1 MYWSIPVK
9 PRSLEDCI
17 KEFKNGDWSAL
28 LECLTRYKIDDTQLR
43 AFGLSRILE
52 SSEILES
59 SDILKP
65 SEIPEPSND
74 RARRTAL
81 VLALLWSG
89 VDPDKYLPN
98 AVGFFA
104 EHGNTA
110 VLRLLL
116 DFGANPNGTPGKN
129 GSPLS
134 RAAKAGQTAAIDILL
149 RTAKISPIGEIL
161 RECLHAAINAKQVTA
176 AARLLADPRVDLGG
190 IMGYAISVSHVEL
203 VRLLLKDP
211 RIDLESMLY
220 RAVRTG
226 DLAIVSE
233 LIRSGRFRKVLN
245 LPIEAGQTAL
255 DMAREREFEDIANLL
270 RTAGAG
276 SS

>member
-1 MYWSIPVK
+1 
-9 PRSLEDCI
+9 LEY
-17 KEFKNGDWSAL
+17 
-28 LECLTRYKIDDTQLR
+28 LTRYKIDDKQLR

-59 SDILKP
+59 GDILKP
-65 SEIPEPSND
+65 SEIPKLSGD
-74 RARRTAL
+74 SVRRTAL

-104 EHGNTA
+104 ERGNTA

-116 DFGANPNGTPGKN
+116 DFGAHPNGTPGKN
-129 GSPLS
+129 GIPLS

-149 RTAKISPIGEIL
+149 STAKISPTGKIL
-161 RECLHAAINAKQVTA
+161 KECFQAAINAKQMTA
-176 AARLLADPRVDLGG
+176 AARLLADPRIDLGG
-190 IMGYAISVSHVEL
+190 VMENAISSSRVEL

-211 RIDLESMLY
+211 RIDPEPMLCGT
-220 RAVRTG
+220 VRTG
-226 DLAIVSE
+226 DLVIVSE

-245 LPIEAGQTAL
+245 LPNEAGQAAL
-255 DMAREREFEDIANLL
+255 DMAREWGFEDIANLL
-270 RTAGAG
+270 RTADAE
-276 SS
+276 SL